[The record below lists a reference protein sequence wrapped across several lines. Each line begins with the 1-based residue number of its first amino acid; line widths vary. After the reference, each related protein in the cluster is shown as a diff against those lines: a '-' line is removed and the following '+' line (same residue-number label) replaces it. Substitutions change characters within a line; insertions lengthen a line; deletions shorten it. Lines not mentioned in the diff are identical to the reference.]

1 MAKRSKVYIS
11 HSTEGSQH
19 GGREKAQRGAEVEVE
34 VLAVITHPARPP
46 RLAAAQHDPP
56 QATRKRRNRTVEE
69 KEGRR
74 RGREERKTKAVGE

>member
-56 QATRKRRNRTVEE
+56 LATR
-69 KEGRR
+69 RR
-74 RGREERKTKAVGE
+74 RGETGKWHGKREEGV